1 MNQCNNP
8 CNCAHNVRCLA
19 MSKTIAIFVAAA
31 VSAVAA
37 SPYTVALRLP
47 PVEPSRSKAQ
57 RRVRSRMPDGV
68 VVGTVAAGAVVVG
81 AVVAGAG
88 VLAADLLPGRSSAE
102 RSQHHT
108 TVATTAAD
116 PTSWTTGIMAIPAT
130 TPNRA
135 VAVAAWN
142 TACNDSGATIQIPD
156 CIWATMAVAIRV
168 RRKAGRKQKT
178 PASCRGFL
186 FYKRG
191 S

>member
-1 MNQCNNP
+1 
-8 CNCAHNVRCLA
+8 

-37 SPYTVALRLP
+37 FLIQLPLRLP
-47 PVEPSRSKAQ
+47 LAVRSRSRTQ
-57 RRVRSRMPDGV
+57 RRSRSRMPDGV

-102 RSQHHT
+102 RSQHRT

-135 VAVAAWN
+135 VAAALWN
-142 TACNDSGATIQIPD
+142 TACNNSGATIQIPD

-186 FYKRG
+186 FSAAVCGRKPKYKRG